1 MAKLRK
7 VTFLPTIE
15 GEGRGG
21 RRVACGR
28 KDGDEMLRFFMPL
41 SLSGRIRLLL
51 VLLALLLAD
60 LAIFTFVR

>member
-7 VTFLPTIE
+7 VTFLSTIE
-15 GEGRGG
+15 REGRGG
-21 RRVACGR
+21 RGIACGR
-28 KDGDEMLRFFMPL
+28 KDSDEMLRFFVPS

-60 LAIFTFVR
+60 LAIFTLVR